1 MKTILLAIVIIA
13 IFTVNVNAQ
22 NNTSSNN
29 VPGKMIPD
37 VDTVKAIN
45 KFKFS
50 IGLEEGIPANRVSR
64 YAAFVTG
71 GSLQVGYT
79 LVRNL
84 DLTLNAGYIYFLA
97 TDGEKGLSFVPVMAG
112 VRYNFLP
119 KFYLSGQLGAS
130 AYTGS
135 DSEKDLYLTYAQGI
149 GFKASKQIDILAKF
163 QGINVGP
170 SKNYS
175 FAGLR
180 IAYTF
185 GKGK

>member
-1 MKTILLAIVIIA
+1 MKTILLAILTIA
-13 IFTVNVNAQ
+13 IFTIHVNAQ
-22 NNTSSNN
+22 NNTPSNN
-29 VPGKMIPD
+29 GSAKMMA
-37 VDTVKAIN
+37 DTVKTN
-45 KFKFS
+45 SKFKFS
-50 IGLEEGIPANRVSR
+50 IGLEEGIPANQVSR

-84 DLTLNAGYIYFLA
+84 DVTLNAGYIYFLA

-112 VRYNFLP
+112 LRYSFLP
-119 KFYLSGQLGAS
+119 KFYLSGQLGS
-130 AYTGS
+130 SVYTGS

-163 QGINVGP
+163 QGVNVGP

>member
-1 MKTILLAIVIIA
+1 MKTILLAILIIA
-13 IFTVNVNAQ
+13 TFTITVNAQ
-22 NNTSSNN
+22 TNSSSNDDSTSIN
-29 VPGKMIPD
+29 IRQD
-37 VDTVKAIN
+37 SIKAVN

-79 LVRNL
+79 LVKNL
-84 DLTLNAGYIYFLA
+84 DVTLNAGYIYFLA
-97 TDGEKGLSFVPVMAG
+97 TDGEKGLSFVPVMVG
-112 VRYNFLP
+112 LKYSFLT

-130 AYTGS
+130 AYMGS